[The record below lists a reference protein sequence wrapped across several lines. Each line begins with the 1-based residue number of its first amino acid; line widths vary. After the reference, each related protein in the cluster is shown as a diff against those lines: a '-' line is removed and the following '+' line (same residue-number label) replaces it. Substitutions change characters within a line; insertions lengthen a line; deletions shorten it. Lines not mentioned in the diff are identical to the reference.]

1 MNEREK
7 ILKTIQ
13 IIANAVI
20 AIAALWIAVSCTLS
34 MSIQK
39 NNSSST
45 QHTEQV
51 NTVDSTNINV
61 PRGTTKEWK

>member
-1 MNEREK
+1 MNKNEK

-13 IIANAVI
+13 IVANAVI
-20 AIAALWIAVSCTLS
+20 AIAALWLAVSCTLS
-34 MSIQK
+34 MSVQK

-51 NTVDSTNINV
+51 NKVDSNSINV
-61 PRGTTKEWK
+61 PRGTIKN

>member
-1 MNEREK
+1 MNDKEK

-20 AIAALWIAVSCTLS
+20 AIAALWLAVSCTLS
-34 MSIQK
+34 MSVQK

-51 NTVDSTNINV
+51 NRVDSSSINI
-61 PRGTTKEWK
+61 PLEQ